1 MTSYIQPR
9 HGNLTSIE
17 PRAKVKKTYAQWKAY
32 PHFKHCIEFP
42 SEYNVVSCFDYYS
55 VFKWCY
61 EILGEGIDL
70 RTWIVLNKNTMGIE
84 VEDIHK
90 HKWCFQTADNMHKN
104 RIYLKSDK
112 ELSVFSL
119 KWL

>member
-61 EILGEGIDL
+61 EALGEGIDL
-70 RTWIVLNKNTMGIE
+70 RTWIVLKESGNWRSTQGQRSINKFENLPM
-84 VEDIHK
+84 
-90 HKWCFQTADNMHKN
+90 
-104 RIYLKSDK
+104 R
-112 ELSVFSL
+112 
-119 KWL
+119 